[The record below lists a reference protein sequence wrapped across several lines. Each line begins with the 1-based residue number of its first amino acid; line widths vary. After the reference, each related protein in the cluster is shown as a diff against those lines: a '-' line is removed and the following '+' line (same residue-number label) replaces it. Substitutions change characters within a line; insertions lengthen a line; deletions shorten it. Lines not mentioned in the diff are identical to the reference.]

1 MRRKRYIFRR
11 IHTPAATQTPCV
23 AAGMI
28 GAMNS
33 TFWAKPRATS
43 LVKSL
48 YVPLACTALLA
59 VAATALPV
67 SAAMPSAIGETP
79 VPSLSPMIKKVSPA
93 IVNIATR
100 GTIHEKGPQNP
111 LLDDPFFRRFFD
123 VPQESGPHDRPF
135 QSAGSG
141 VIFDAKAGYIVTNAH
156 VVENAS
162 EITVTLQDGRDLKAD
177 IVGSDE
183 PSDVAVLK
191 VKTDTLTQIALGDS
205 GKVEVGDFV
214 VAIGNPFGLQHT
226 VTSGIISGLS
236 RSGINPDGYEDF
248 IQTDASINPGNSGG
262 ALVNLKGELIGIN
275 TAILSRSGGNI
286 GIGFAIPVN
295 MAHSVMDQLVKYGS
309 VKRGLLGVSMYTV
322 TPDIA
327 QSLGL
332 ANAQGALVSQVVD
345 GSPADKAGIH
355 TGDVITS
362 VNGQPVKSNGEL
374 RNAIGLLRVGD
385 KVDIGILRENKAQ
398 HLTAIISDTSTP
410 TAGSAIPDGIHK
422 AFEGATLVDAPDSG
436 GALVKAVDPGS
447 PAAQVGLRN
456 NDVIIGANRGKV
468 TTVQQLKERARNASV
483 LVLEVRR
490 ANAIVLIP
498 LR

>member
-1 MRRKRYIFRR
+1 MKRADLAL
-11 IHTPAATQTPCV
+11 AAL
-23 AAGMI
+23 M
-28 GAMNS
+28 
-33 TFWAKPRATS
+33 
-43 LVKSL
+43 
-48 YVPLACTALLA
+48 LLA
-59 VAATALPV
+59 AIAPPAP
-67 SAAMPSAIGETP
+67 AAMPAAVGDTP
-79 VPSLSPMIKKVSPA
+79 VPSLAPIVKRVSPA
-93 IVNIATR
+93 VVNIATR
-100 GTIHEKGPQNP
+100 GTIRDRGPQNP

-123 VPQESGPHDRPF
+123 VPPDSGPRERPF

-177 IVGSDE
+177 VVGSDE

-191 VKTDTLTQIALGDS
+191 VKSDGGLVQIGLGDS

-214 VAIGNPFGLQHT
+214 LAIGNPFGLQHT

-262 ALVNLKGELIGIN
+262 ALVNLHGELIGIN

-295 MAHSVMDQLVKYGS
+295 MAHSVMDQLIKYGS
-309 VKRGLLGVSMYTV
+309 VKRGQLGVSMYTV

-327 QSLGL
+327 HSLGL
-332 ANAQGALVSQVVD
+332 PNAMGALVSQVVE
-345 GSPADKAGIH
+345 GSPAEKAGIH
-355 TGDVITS
+355 TGDVITA
-362 VNGQPVKSNGEL
+362 VNGQPVKSNSEL
-374 RNAIGLLRVGD
+374 RNSIGLMRVGD
-385 KVDIGILRENKAQ
+385 KVEIGLLRDGKP
-398 HLTAIISDTSTP
+398 LKVTAIIADTSST
-410 TAGSAIPDGIHK
+410 TQAGPAESIHK
-422 AFEGATLVDAPDSG
+422 AFEGANLTDAPDGG
-436 GALVKAVDPGS
+436 GALVKSVEPGS
-447 PAAQVGLRN
+447 AAAQSGLRN
-456 NDVIIGANRGKV
+456 NDIIIGANRGRV
-468 TTVQQLKERARNASV
+468 TSVQQLRERAKGASV

-490 ANAIVLIP
+490 GNSVIIVP

>member
-1 MRRKRYIFRR
+1 MK
-11 IHTPAATQTPCV
+11 
-23 AAGMI
+23 
-28 GAMNS
+28 S
-33 TFWAKPRATS
+33 TFHAGIACVLLSTI
-43 LVKSL
+43 
-48 YVPLACTALLA
+48 PLA
-59 VAATALPV
+59 V
-67 SAAMPSAIGETP
+67 SAAIPTAVGDTP
-79 VPSLSPMIKKVSPA
+79 VPSLSPMIKRVSPA

-123 VPQESGPHDRPF
+123 VPQDSGPRDRPF

-141 VIFDAKAGYIVTNAH
+141 VIFDAKSGYIVTNAH

-177 IVGSDE
+177 IVGTDE

-191 VKTDTLTQIALGDS
+191 VKTDNLTQIALGDS
-205 GKVEVGDFV
+205 AKVEVGDFV

-262 ALVNLKGELIGIN
+262 ALVNLRGELIGIN

-295 MAHSVMDQLVKYGS
+295 MAHSVTDQLIKYGS

-345 GSPADKAGIH
+345 GSPAEKAGIH

-374 RNAIGLLRVGD
+374 RNAIGLMRVGD
-385 KVDIGILRENKAQ
+385 KVDIGLLREGKPM
-398 HLTAIISDTSTP
+398 HLTATIADTSTP
-410 TAGSAIPDGIHK
+410 QASAAAPEVIHK
-422 AFEGATLVDAPDSG
+422 AFEGATLADAPD
-436 GALVKAVDPGS
+436 GAGAVVKAVEPGS
-447 PAAQVGLRN
+447 AAAQVGLRN

-468 TTVQQLKERARNASV
+468 GSVQQLKERARSSAV

-490 ANAIVLIP
+490 GNAIVLIP

>member
-1 MRRKRYIFRR
+1 MKR
-11 IHTPAATQTPCV
+11 T
-23 AAGMI
+23 
-28 GAMNS
+28 
-33 TFWAKPRATS
+33 
-43 LVKSL
+43 
-48 YVPLACTALLA
+48 PLALATWLALA
-59 VAATALPV
+59 VVAPV
-67 SAAMPSAIGETP
+67 ASAAMPPAVGETP
-79 VPSLSPMIKKVSPA
+79 VPSLSPMIKKVSAA

-123 VPQESGPHDRPF
+123 VPQDSGPRERPF

-162 EITVTLQDGRDLKAD
+162 EITVTLQDGRDLKAE

-262 ALVNLKGELIGIN
+262 ALVNLRGELIGIN

-295 MAHSVMDQLVKYGS
+295 MAHSVMDQLIKYGS

-332 ANAQGALVSQVVD
+332 PNAQGALVSQVVD
-345 GSPADKAGIH
+345 GSPAEKAGIH

-374 RNAIGLLRVGD
+374 RNAIGLMRVGD
-385 KVDIGILRENKAQ
+385 KVEIGLLREGKPV
-398 HLTAIISDTSTP
+398 HVTAVIADTTVPQPTSTAP
-410 TAGSAIPDGIHK
+410 EGIHK
-422 AFEGATLVDAPDSG
+422 AFEGATLVDAPDAG
-436 GALVKAVDPGS
+436 GALVKGVEPGS
-447 PAAQVGLRN
+447 AAAQNGLRS
-456 NDVIIGANRGKV
+456 NDVIIGANRSKV
-468 TTVQQLKERARNASV
+468 GTVQQLKDRAKNSSV

-490 ANAIVLIP
+490 NKAIVLIP